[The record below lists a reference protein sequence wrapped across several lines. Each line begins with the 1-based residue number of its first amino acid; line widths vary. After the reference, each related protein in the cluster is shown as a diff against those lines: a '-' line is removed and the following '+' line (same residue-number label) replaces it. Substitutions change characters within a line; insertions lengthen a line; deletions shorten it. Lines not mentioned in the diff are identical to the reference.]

1 MSRKK
6 KVGRSKKAQRKLT
19 KGQEPQVTTVTT
31 EVEAVEHWGTEGW
44 GQYRLVS
51 SQGHY
56 LVLLA
61 KGQEVALNRW
71 NEFYPNV
78 DKSTVTVTRL

>member
-1 MSRKK
+1 MSRK

-19 KGQEPQVTTVTT
+19 KGSIEPNPQLGKADTSRIDLSG
-31 EVEAVEHWGTEGW
+31 AEGW

-61 KGQEVALNRW
+61 KGQEVARDRW
-71 NEFYPNV
+71 SEFYPNV
-78 DKSTVTVTRL
+78 DVNTVTVTKL